1 MALQLTRTTRGTR
14 SNFFPFHSLPSLFPS
29 HFYFSILPPCFVHL
43 KFTDN
48 LETLE
53 WIFSLLFLSVFSI
66 IRDFKYRLSRKEYDR
81 FCRIFFSLVFPFSL
95 FLFIFTASK
104 SRCPVY
110 PERSKLNIVFI
121 YLITSVENEF
131 AHNFGFLVS
140 ARVLIIN
147 FHINDQKNGRV

>member
-1 MALQLTRTTRGTR
+1 MTGDELLISPRDIVTGASLLISRIHGAEPIICPPMALQLTRTTRGTR

-81 FCRIFFSLVFPFSL
+81 FCRIFLTRFPLLSF
-95 FLFIFTASK
+95 FIHFYRFQISV
-104 SRCPVY
+104 SRLS
-110 PERSKLNIVFI
+110 RTKQ
-121 YLITSVENEF
+121 T
-131 AHNFGFLVS
+131 
-140 ARVLIIN
+140 
-147 FHINDQKNGRV
+147 